1 MIKFSDHAMCHV
13 YTLSYR
19 SPQTAKRKTGIQDW
33 HLMLFV
39 LLLILVDVG
48 FMCLHIILE
57 GAIAHFNIRQTK
69 SDEKPVSV
77 EGVSPKTLASSD

>member
-1 MIKFSDHAMCHV
+1 
-13 YTLSYR
+13 
-19 SPQTAKRKTGIQDW
+19 
-33 HLMLFV
+33 MLFV
-39 LLLILVDVG
+39 FLLILVDVG

-77 EGVSPKTLASSD
+77 EGVSPKTYLNCMIDVRIFFRYWKLDQRIFSTVVHPTHG